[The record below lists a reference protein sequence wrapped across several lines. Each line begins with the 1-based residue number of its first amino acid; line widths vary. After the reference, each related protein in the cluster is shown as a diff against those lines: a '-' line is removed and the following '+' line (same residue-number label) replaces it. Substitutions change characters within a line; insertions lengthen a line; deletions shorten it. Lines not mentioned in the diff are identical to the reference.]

1 MIVGIGTD
9 IVRVERIQRL
19 LGRYPGFVHRVFT
32 PQERAYCEARASRA
46 QSYAARFA
54 AKEAVMKALGTGWN
68 GRVNWLDIE
77 VVNDTLGKPCL
88 NVHGHVAELLAGR
101 GVSGLHISITHEKEY
116 ALACAVLESG
126 T

>member
-1 MIVGIGTD
+1 M
-9 IVRVERIQRL
+9 
-19 LGRYPGFVHRVFT
+19 FVQRVFT
-32 PQERAYCEARASRA
+32 PQEQAYCEARANKA

-54 AKEAVMKALGTGWN
+54 AKEALMKALGTGWD
-68 GRVNWLDIE
+68 GLVNWLDIE
-77 VVNDTLGKPCL
+77 VVNNSLGKPCL

-101 GVSGLHISITHEKEY
+101 EVSGIHLSITHEREY